1 MIDFEYAKYIAGLLT
16 DEDITEDLTS
26 MRLQAIIKLRGI
38 ISKYEQDG
46 FIPRIVEAVFC
57 KKAEFILQA
66 KTKSAV
72 EEIIKPCVP
81 SYICGTFQPREQY
94 HVEEE
99 ELLLWSYASLQ
110 GPLISEAQKWYID
123 LFEKYFNEETDA
135 LETEVA

>member
-16 DEDITEDLTS
+16 DEDITEELSS

-46 FIPRIVEAVFC
+46 FIPRIIEAVFC

-72 EEIIKPCVP
+72 EKILKPCVP
-81 SYICGTFQPREQY
+81 SYICGTFQPKGQY

-110 GPLISEAQKWYID
+110 GPLISEAQKRYID

>member
-81 SYICGTFQPREQY
+81 SYICGTFQPMEQY

-110 GPLISEAQKWYID
+110 GPLISEAQKRYID

>member
-38 ISKYEQDG
+38 ISKYEHDG

-110 GPLISEAQKWYID
+110 GPLISEAQKRYID

>member
-26 MRLQAIIKLRGI
+26 MRIQAIIKLRGI

-110 GPLISEAQKWYID
+110 GPLISEAQKRYID

>member
-94 HVEEE
+94 HGEEE

-110 GPLISEAQKWYID
+110 GPLISEAQKRYID

>member
-66 KTKSAV
+66 KTNSAV

-110 GPLISEAQKWYID
+110 GPLISEAQKRYID

>member
-110 GPLISEAQKWYID
+110 GPLISEAQKRYID